1 MKQKTHRTGK
11 RKDGKTMQDQT
22 ATAAI
27 HDGDLLTIGELATR
41 LKLNPGTVRRLKR
54 DGTIPALVLGHRTL
68 RFSWPDVLA
77 SLRQAQATK

>member
-1 MKQKTHRTGK
+1 MTA
-11 RKDGKTMQDQT
+11 QT

-27 HDGDLLTIGELATR
+27 HDGDLLTLDELATR
-41 LKLNPGTVRRLKR
+41 LKMHPDTVRRLKR

>member
-1 MKQKTHRTGK
+1 M
-11 RKDGKTMQDQT
+11 
-22 ATAAI
+22 AAP
-27 HDGDLLTIGELATR
+27 GDLLTLTELATR
-41 LKLNPGTVRRLKR
+41 LKMHPGTVRRLKR

>member
-1 MKQKTHRTGK
+1 MKQKTHRTDK
-11 RKDGKTMQDQT
+11 RKDGDTMQAQT
-22 ATAAI
+22 ATAAP
-27 HDGDLLTIGELATR
+27 GDLLTIGELATR

>member
-1 MKQKTHRTGK
+1 
-11 RKDGKTMQDQT
+11 MQAQT
-22 ATAAI
+22 ATAAP
-27 HDGDLLTIGELATR
+27 GDLLTIDELATR

>member
-1 MKQKTHRTGK
+1 
-11 RKDGKTMQDQT
+11 
-22 ATAAI
+22 
-27 HDGDLLTIGELATR
+27 
-41 LKLNPGTVRRLKR
+41 VRRLKR

>member
-1 MKQKTHRTGK
+1 
-11 RKDGKTMQDQT
+11 MQTQT
-22 ATAAI
+22 ATAAPPP
-27 HDGDLLTIGELATR
+27 GDLLTIGELATR
-41 LKLNPGTVRRLKR
+41 LKMHPGTVRRLKR